1 MLIRLTTTGR
11 GSGRPR
17 EVSLYAFPDGDRL
30 VITGSWG
37 GAPRDPAWAMNLRA
51 HPDASVRSGR
61 SETFVRAIEATGDER
76 QRLWQLVRERFPMYE
91 TFQRRT
97 TRPFP
102 IFVLEP
108 RDEVRVR

>member
-11 GSGRPR
+11 ATGRPR
-17 EVSLYAFPDGDRL
+17 EVTLYAFPDGDSL

-61 SETFVRAIEATGDER
+61 SEKLVRAIEATGAER
-76 QRLWQLVRERFPMYE
+76 ERLWRLVRERFPMYA

-97 TRPFP
+97 SRAFP

-108 RDEVRVR
+108 RPGAKVR